1 MEKQQQAFKLN
12 WEFSL
17 KELLVYNK
25 DAVKHLCTYYMMQA
39 LQDSKDSQVIPWK
52 RCVNTLF

>member
-39 LQDSKDSQVIPWK
+39 LQDSKDSQVIP
-52 RCVNTLF
+52 

>member
-25 DAVKHLCTYYMMQA
+25 DAFKHLCTYYMMQA
-39 LQDSKDSQVIPWK
+39 L
-52 RCVNTLF
+52 